1 MEIAMKLE
9 LPATPC
15 GPRTYVVLDLE
26 SAVLDRTAHRRYQQ
40 MERWMPD
47 ESDRPSR
54 PGYTRGE
61 DPLRTPRWC
70 FQTITTAS
78 ILIAREHVDGGI
90 DVSRFVTYSAPD
102 HDERGVLAGIL
113 TELADTPGDTELC
126 SWGGAMHDVPLLIA
140 GCARHGLTLPSGW
153 RWLAFGGKNAARH
166 VDLLRVFTGGFAMKP
181 IHQTEMLAAMDL
193 PGKWVA
199 KPAAIAKLIEAGEWT
214 MVREACEG
222 DCVSEVLLLA
232 RWRQLMDGR
241 ADVQVVEDRIL
252 RRVIELMPD
261 RAYVAALQARR
272 GARFAAQVSKAAN
285 DAIALAPWLE
295 QDAA

>member
-1 MEIAMKLE
+1 MKLE
-9 LPATPC
+9 LPSVPR

-26 SAVLDRTAHRRYQQ
+26 SAVLDRAAHRRYQQ
-40 MERWMPD
+40 MERWVPD
-47 ESDRPSR
+47 DSDRASR

-61 DPLRTPRWC
+61 DPLKTPRWC

-78 ILIAREHVDGGI
+78 MLIAREHVDGGI

-102 HDERGVLAGIL
+102 QDERGVLAGVL
-113 TELADTPGDTELC
+113 KELANTPADAELC

-140 GCARHGLTLPSGW
+140 GCARYGLTLPAGW
-153 RWLAFGGKNAARH
+153 GWLAFGGKSAARH
-166 VDLLRVFTGGFAMKP
+166 LDLLRVFTGGFAMKP

-193 PGKWVA
+193 PGKWTA
-199 KPAAIAKLIEAGEWT
+199 KPAAIASLIEAGEWQ

-222 DCVSEVLLLA
+222 DCVSEVMLLA
-232 RWRQLMDGR
+232 RWRQLLDGR
-241 ADVQVVEDRIL
+241 ADGGVVEDRIL

-261 RAYVAALQARR
+261 RAYVDALQARR
-272 GARFAAQVSKAAN
+272 NERFAAQVGKAVN
-285 DAIALAPWLE
+285 DAIVLAPWLE